1 MESFPPACRRTKML
15 YVWGKCKNF
24 ISEVKFLPTGISFQ
38 NPWGLITGYCGNCS
52 DCPSPFSN
60 QTVISLGFGH
70 DLLAQVDGLLSAQH
84 THTIP
89 TSARWV
95 LHPSQAAERFYP
107 PGGHLSGSGVAG
119 CWLSSQPLCSWWEN
133 LMLFKI
139 LNILICFLFSKRQS
153 PVS

>member
-1 MESFPPACRRTKML
+1 MESFPTACWRTDML
-15 YVWGKCKNF
+15 QVWGNCENF
-24 ISEVKFLPTGISFQ
+24 ISEMKFLPTGISFQ
-38 NPWGLITGYCGNCS
+38 NSLRFNHGVLWGLLW
-52 DCPSPFSN
+52 PPPFPN

-89 TSARWV
+89 TSARRE
-95 LHPSQAAERFYP
+95 LHPSQATERFYP
-107 PGGHLSGSGVAG
+107 SEGHLGGAGAAG